1 MAVALFGATGRTGSL
16 VLAQAR
22 KRGWPVR
29 ALVRSEGKLA
39 ADDLVTPVVGDAR
52 DAAAIDAV
60 ITGPYGRSGRGTG
73 PSAGKVGA
81 VLCALGMA
89 DITVPATDFSD
100 SVKAIVAGMKRQG
113 VRRLIVIASAGA
125 LDHPSG
131 GYRAEHG
138 LPEYLRHVGAEHLRN
153 HQTLRDSGLD
163 WTLMCPMNLVDDI
176 PPGSAKWLY
185 DELPAG
191 GVETSMADLAKLMC
205 DLLTDRSAIGKRVGV
220 LSDRGAAGA
229 ANAAGAAA

>member
-16 VLAQAR
+16 ILAQAR
-22 KRGWPVR
+22 TRGWPIR
-29 ALVRSEGKLA
+29 ALVRSAGKLA
-39 ADDLVTPVVGDAR
+39 ADELVTPVVGDAR
-52 DAAAIDAV
+52 DAAVIDAV
-60 ITGPYGRSGRGTG
+60 IQGPFGRASGAAKE
-73 PSAGKVGA
+73 PSQGRVGA

-100 SVKAIVAGMKRQG
+100 SVKAIVAGMQRQG

-131 GYRAEHG
+131 GYRAQHG
-138 LPEYLRHVGAEHLRN
+138 LPEVLRNVGAEHLRN
-153 HQTLRDSGLD
+153 LQTLKASDLD

-185 DELPAG
+185 DDIPSG
-191 GVETSMADLAKLMC
+191 SVETSMADLAKLMC
-205 DLLTDRSAIGKRVGV
+205 DLLTDRGAIGKRVGIV
-220 LSDRGAAGA
+220 SFRGAATGPRT
-229 ANAAGAAA
+229 